1 MTNEVTR
8 RIGLSLGA
16 DICWPR
22 CYEDIM
28 ARWNPTVAI
37 DDEHI
42 RFEVNRVRIEPFHL
56 NDPRSYDLV
65 IDRLTH
71 WFSNTREWIK
81 KAIILD
87 DLYVFNNPWSV
98 QSMEKQT
105 TYCAMMRL
113 GLNIPSTMMLPAK
126 EYDDSADLQP
136 TLTQYADMFDLE
148 SIGDRLGYP
157 MFMKPYDGGGWR
169 GVSKI
174 DDAEALKEAY
184 DSSGK
189 FLMHLQQGVIPYDNF
204 VRCVGIGPQTRV
216 IEYDPDAPLHER
228 YTTTFNHLEGD
239 HMAEVRAITLTI
251 NTFFGW
257 DFNSCES
264 LGQSGSWYPI
274 DFANPC
280 PDSQVTSLNRH
291 FPWLVLAKIRWSLF
305 CAATNRRFRRNLDW
319 ESFFDIAATEA
330 TYREKLKAY
339 GELAEAH
346 FDTERFEDFCH
357 QHLGELDEV
366 AYEYFATDAC
376 KDAVREKVTALY
388 PEHEVEEFTERFWS
402 AIGDWRT
409 EESPVGLTLQGEQ

>member
-1 MTNEVTR
+1 
-8 RIGLSLGA
+8 
-16 DICWPR
+16 
-22 CYEDIM
+22 M
-28 ARWNPTVAI
+28 AQLDPVI
-37 DDEHI
+37 DLDGE
-42 RFEVNRVRIEPFHL
+42 RVGFEVERVRIEPFNL
-56 NDPRSYDLV
+56 SEPTDYDLV

-81 KAIILD
+81 KAVILD

-113 GLNIPSTMMLPAK
+113 GLNIPETMMIPRK
-126 EYDDSADLQP
+126 EYDHDADLEP
-136 TLTQYADMFDLE
+136 TLERYADLFDLE
-148 SIGDRLGYP
+148 TVGSNLGYP

-189 FLMHLQQGVIPYDNF
+189 FLMHLQKGVIPYDNF
-204 VRCVGIGPQTRV
+204 VRCIGIGPQTRV
-216 IEYDPDAPLHER
+216 VEYDPDAPLHER
-228 YTTTFNHLEGD
+228 YTTTFNHLSED
-239 HMAEVRAITLTI
+239 HLSEIRAITLTI

-264 LGQSGSWYPI
+264 LGRNGVWYPI

-280 PDSQVTSLNRH
+280 PDSQVTSLHRH
-291 FPWLVLAKIRWSLF
+291 FPWLVLSKIRWSVF
-305 CAATNRRFRRNLDW
+305 CAATKRPFRRNLDW
-319 ESFFDIAATEA
+319 EPFFEIAATEA
-330 TYREKLKAY
+330 SYGEKIKAY

-346 FDTERFEDFCH
+346 FDTERFEEFCNK
-357 QHLGELDEV
+357 HLGDLEEV

-376 KDAVREKVTALY
+376 RVAVREKVAALY
-388 PEHEVEEFTERFWS
+388 PQHEVEEFTDRFWT
-402 AIGDWRT
+402 AIGVWRD
-409 EESPVGLTLQGEQ
+409 EESLGGVGG